1 MIGQG
6 QVWYKMISYLA
17 LDFLLFTV
25 FIKNRHETNNG
36 NLHVIEIDFRSIN
49 LFRCREIWLEIS
61 SDISKVSS
69 FSLQI
74 GLVF

>member
-25 FIKNRHETNNG
+25 FIKNRNETNNG
-36 NLHVIEIDFRSIN
+36 NLHVIETDFRSIN
-49 LFRCREIWLEIS
+49 LFRCREIWLKI
-61 SDISKVSS
+61 
-69 FSLQI
+69 F
-74 GLVF
+74 

>member
-1 MIGQG
+1 MIGQS

-36 NLHVIEIDFRSIN
+36 NPLAEFGYFFAGFGKNYSVTGTIMQ
-49 LFRCREIWLEIS
+49 
-61 SDISKVSS
+61 V
-69 FSLQI
+69 
-74 GLVF
+74 